1 MKKIILTLLSVLIL
15 TAATANAET
24 VVFNPNS
31 KIYHKPSCH
40 SAQICKVCVKIE
52 KQDAVKRGGRPCKK
66 CGG

>member
-1 MKKIILTLLSVLIL
+1 MKKTFLTLLSLLIF
-15 TAATANAET
+15 AAASAQAET

-31 KIYHKPSCH
+31 KIYHKTTCQ
-40 SAQICKVCVKIE
+40 SAKICKVCIKIE

>member
-1 MKKIILTLLSVLIL
+1 MKKSLLTLFSLLIL
-15 TAATANAET
+15 STSASYAET

-40 SAQICKVCVKIE
+40 YAQICKVCIKIE
-52 KQDAVKRGGRPCKK
+52 KQDAIKRGGRPCKK